1 MPLKLHYFAG
11 AGRAEVPRL
20 LFNIGGVPFED
31 VTYTYASLAEF
42 KPKAPFGQ
50 VPVLELEDGRMLAQ
64 SGAIDRY
71 VAKLTGLY
79 PEDPLQAAFA
89 DMVAFHVTDFMELF
103 VPTWTMPA
111 EEMVKARQGIL
122 AGKGGEKLKQLEK
135 IIEKAEAEGGG
146 WVAGGKL
153 SFGDLVVY
161 TSLSAITS
169 SVVDGIPKDLLNAY
183 PALKA
188 FRNKVAKL
196 PAIKAYY
203 DRATEESRASY
214 KPDP

>member
-1 MPLKLHYFAG
+1 
-11 AGRAEVPRL
+11 
-20 LFNIGGVPFED
+20 
-31 VTYTYASLAEF
+31 
-42 KPKAPFGQ
+42 
-50 VPVLELEDGRMLAQ
+50 MLAQ

-89 DMVAFHVTDFMELF
+89 DMVAFHVTDFMDLF
-103 VPTWTMPA
+103 LPTWTMPA
-111 EEMVKARQGIL
+111 EEKVKARQDIL

-153 SFGDLVVY
+153 SYGDVVVY
-161 TSLSAITS
+161 TYLSGITS
-169 SVVDGIPKDLLNAY
+169 PIMDGIPKDLLNAY